1 MELVKVLYNG
11 TGVEAQTYSQTDD
24 RLITSN
30 FINTSFGDTNDYIE
44 AFFYDD
50 NNVLLNS
57 NYNLTRYK
65 PNYTNNLGVYD
76 NIQLDPES
84 DAFDAGYNRGSVNI
98 QYNFLKNLFNSAYGN
113 FYWIKEISTSRTEI
127 KLTSQ
132 TLSNSQIKSGFDSY
146 QSYISTKNYYS
157 DFYLNFGSN
166 DLVIAVNSAYT
177 EDANGAYL
185 LIKLYEP
192 LPIDFDVKTTLWIVD
207 KLAESVAY
215 NVNVQVESV
224 NEANQ
229 FPLRGPNF
237 KIDVNQKIGQTTPY
251 YNYANLISSPVSSS
265 FQQLNSYYQ
274 DKSVEINV
282 DYSNF
287 SNFIHFSS
295 ATERLNNFTYK
306 LGLIE
311 SYNAQIGA
319 QRSVVGGNT
328 VTSSS
333 IGFLSESINNI
344 ITKFDTYEYYLY
356 YTSASFAWPK
366 RNSTMPYSL
375 YSITSSQAIRWLGS
389 SETKPTLTSNSLLYS
404 ASYYDLTNKDLLA
417 NSIPLFIQ
425 DDPNNSPYVTFLYMI
440 GQHFDNI
447 WIYYKDVTNRYNNT
461 NNPFTGISKDLVADA
476 LKGLGVQLYTNSS
489 ISDNLYYSLF
499 GINADGSLLPPTG
512 SEKITNYVTS
522 SLNTLPGN
530 QIQGEI
536 YKRLY
541 HNLPYLLKTKGT
553 QRGLKALI
561 ACFGIPNSIL
571 TVNEF
576 GGYDRYLQDGVLEIN
591 NNKAYVVTSSLQISS
606 SLLSPFVTI
615 QYPQTN
621 RRIDTANIEVGFSP
635 SDEINSNITS
645 SLGYFNIDQLIG
657 NPTDQYSSSYSRLD
671 SYRDTYFQSYTNNHT
686 VWEYIRLIKFFN
698 NSLFKMVKDF
708 VPARANLSTGIIV
721 KPHILERNKYARH
734 EPELKITSL
743 SQSIHE
749 HSITGGLSP
758 YIYNDTTTYKS
769 YPTQLGYVQMT
780 SSVGYEK
787 FTGQYQGTNFSAS
800 SLNSVGKQTERSNF
814 SSASFNQIDITI
826 NALRNNVSSS
836 VRSKRFYDLDYAY
849 NQNVP
854 VNLGLITQS
863 LIESQTDNFGTYNNP
878 YSPYAY
884 VQDYNYYTNHF
895 TIPRYYGSKTIS
907 ANYNVYADGDT
918 SYGHSAAIDKY
929 KKQFAYILSIHS
941 KPFQLPGRSNIQIK
955 YIIDDNQNVLNLSKT
970 NTNIFTTQ
978 NIFVGGENMEVAL
991 DNFDPTDPNIAY
1003 LTNNKKFTIYEG
1015 GFNYSPILYN
1025 TIAAA
1030 TLDYK
1035 YVTPFVKQSTISV
1048 PGGITQNTIS
1058 LSNFTSTVA
1067 FDQAGTNSATITIT
1081 YIPSGPI
1088 PNYDIY
1094 GEIGGRRISDSTIY
1108 DFNYYR
1114 MFSAN
1119 SSNHTFIQT
1128 LYDVDDIIFTSA
1140 WYNTNQPNGS
1150 STTYEYITGS
1160 TDSNPRWWAEGQT
1173 RIHMS
1178 ATQSLYYGEFIQTGS
1193 ISGLDTPVFPFQLA
1207 QGDMI
1212 RFYDTLIGWS
1222 QNSEY
1227 RVVDVQASLQASG
1240 SNGILYKYF
1249 TLDRPLNITN
1259 TDSGAFPSY
1268 ISKYIVLKHIPDET
1282 NVIANFNFPTLN
1294 TQQSFLIN
1302 VGSQTYVNQNN
1313 AASSI
1318 GNQYGL
1324 LIPQYLSQ
1332 SVADNAGNI
1341 VKALRAQNLIQ

>member
-11 TGVEAQTYSQTDD
+11 KGVEAQTYSQTDD

-50 NNVLLNS
+50 NNILLNS

-132 TLSNSQIKSGFDSY
+132 TLSNSQIKSGFDYY

-177 EDANGAYL
+177 EDDNGAYL

-215 NVNVQVESV
+215 NINVQVESAI
-224 NEANQ
+224 EANQ

-237 KIDVNQKIGQTTPY
+237 KIDVNQKIGQSTPY
-251 YNYANLISSPVSSS
+251 YNYANLISSAVTSS

-274 DKSVEINV
+274 DKSVDINV
-282 DYSNF
+282 DYTNF

-319 QRSVVGGNT
+319 QRSIVGGNT

-333 IGFLSESINNI
+333 VAFLNESIDNI

-366 RNSTMPYSL
+366 RNSKMPYSL
-375 YSITSSQAIRWLGS
+375 YSITSSQAISWLGS

-417 NSIPLFIQ
+417 NSVPLFIQ
-425 DDPNNSPYVTFLYMI
+425 DDPNNSPYVTFLHMI

-606 SLLSPFVTI
+606 SLLSPFVTV

-657 NPTDQYSSSYSRLD
+657 NPTDQYFSSYSRLD
-671 SYRDTYFQSYTNNHT
+671 SYRDAYFQSYTNNHT

-698 NSLFKMVKDF
+698 NSLFKMIKDF

-749 HSITGGLSP
+749 HSITGGLTP
-758 YIYNDTTTYKS
+758 YAYNDTTTYKS

-780 SSVGYEK
+780 SSIGYEK
-787 FTGQYQGTNFSAS
+787 FTGEYQGTNFSAS

-814 SSASFNQIDITI
+814 SSASFDQINVTI

-863 LIESQTDNFGTYNNP
+863 LIQSQTDNFGTYNNP

-929 KKQFAYILSIHS
+929 KKQFAYILSIYS

-978 NIFVGGENMEVAL
+978 NIFSGGETTEVAL

-1003 LTNNKKFTIYEG
+1003 LTNNKNFKIYEG

-1025 TIAAA
+1025 TTAAA
-1030 TLDYK
+1030 TLEYK
-1035 YVTPFVKQSTISV
+1035 YVTPFTTQSVIDVLGGNQEVPLNINNGASNFSYTTGPIGSTSWRITIEYV
-1048 PGGITQNTIS
+1048 PGAPIPYDIFGTLGARSSIDGSITYNTY
-1058 LSNFTSTVA
+1058 LLFSN
-1067 FDQAGTNSATITIT
+1067 GSATTSIMKRFFDTDEIYFT
-1081 YIPSGPI
+1081 YA
-1088 PNYDIY
+1088 
-1094 GEIGGRRISDSTIY
+1094 
-1108 DFNYYR
+1108 YYN
-1114 MFSAN
+1114 FALPP
-1119 SSNHTFIQT
+1119 TK
-1128 LYDVDDIIFTSA
+1128 
-1140 WYNTNQPNGS
+1140 
-1150 STTYEYITGS
+1150 STTTQYITGS
-1160 TDSNPRWWAEGQT
+1160 TDLDPRWWAEGRT
-1173 RIHMS
+1173 TIHMS
-1178 ATQSLYYGEFIQTGS
+1178 ATQSLYYGQFVQTGS
-1193 ISGLDTPVFPFQLA
+1193 VSGLDTPVFPFQLA

-1222 QNSEY
+1222 QNNEY
-1227 RVVDVQASLQASG
+1227 RVVSIDDGLQASG

-1259 TDSGAFPSY
+1259 IDNDSFPNY

-1282 NVIANFNFPTLN
+1282 NVIANFNFPTVN

-1302 VGSQTYVNQNN
+1302 IGSETYQNQNN
-1313 AASSI
+1313 VASSI
-1318 GNQYGL
+1318 GNQFGL

-1332 SVADNAGNI
+1332 SVADNSGNI